1 MSGKSND
8 RELRPADRHNIYSDL
23 RERNARRMETA
34 RILEARR
41 VRQIERVIQA
51 ARNSKPPGQ
60 T

>member
-1 MSGKSND
+1 MSGKSNNP
-8 RELRPADRHNIYSDL
+8 ESRPAGRHNIYSDL
-23 RERNARRMETA
+23 RERNARRMEAA

-51 ARNSKPPGQ
+51 ARNSRPHGR